1 MNENRMVIASGGE
14 RGATVGDRVGPR
26 TRGGTAKSDGFD
38 NHSFDHDLVE
48 SPQST
53 VMAQNFQSLRY
64 GQSD

>member
-38 NHSFDHDLVE
+38 NHHHDLVE